1 MFLNK
6 KNNIYIYISN
16 KMRYILSILHIHK
29 SLLKINK
36 FFEKLKIKRKIIY
49 NKHCEHVKY
58 LYI

>member
-1 MFLNK
+1 
-6 KNNIYIYISN
+6 
-16 KMRYILSILHIHK
+16 MRYILSILHIHK